1 MATTTQKKAALAD
14 VFAKAAA
21 DAISKIDA
29 DAAPQDDVKASK
41 LQKLN
46 RKGEML
52 MCELTIAKRPL
63 APDPLCVTT
72 NEEIRYIK
80 RGKKVVVPWYVV
92 VQMLN
97 NIERVFYQE
106 ENETGKKITHW
117 NEQPSEPISYVPI
130 DPAEGVT
137 IDTPQYRS
145 SKD

>member
-1 MATTTQKKAALAD
+1 MANIQQKKAALAD
-14 VFAKAAA
+14 VFANAAA
-21 DAISKIDA
+21 DALKKLESDG
-29 DAAPQDDVKASK
+29 PVDDVKAAK

-46 RKGEML
+46 RSGGML
-52 MCELTIAKRPL
+52 MAELTIAKRPG

-80 RGKKVVVPWYVV
+80 RGKKVTVPWYVV
-92 VQMLN
+92 QQMLN

-117 NEQPSEPISYVPI
+117 NEQPSEPITYHLI
-130 DPAEGVT
+130 DPAEGVELS
-137 IDTPQYRS
+137 TPPYRS